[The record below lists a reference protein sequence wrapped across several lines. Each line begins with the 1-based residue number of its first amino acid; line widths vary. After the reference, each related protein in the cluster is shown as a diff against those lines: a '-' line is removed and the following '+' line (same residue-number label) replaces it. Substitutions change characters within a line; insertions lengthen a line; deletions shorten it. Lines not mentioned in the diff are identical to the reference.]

1 MNFYDIEFLKSQ
13 SVINDYIRYIFIFAS
28 LTVLVIIFSIYI
40 RHKIKTKYR
49 DLSIILLLFIILELG
64 IQYSNYIGFQS
75 KQNQSSQMVAF
86 IENVAKNQ
94 KVDIDKVLVNSTQF
108 ADGIIVKIDDKYYSV
123 NLNPDQK
130 TYTFVESYL
139 INPQNNEMKK

>member
-13 SVINDYIRYIFIFAS
+13 SGINDYIRYIFIFAS

>member
-13 SVINDYIRYIFIFAS
+13 SGINDYIRYIFIFAS

-64 IQYSNYIGFQS
+64 IQYSNYRGFQS

-86 IENVAKNQ
+86 VENVAKNQ

-139 INPQNNEMKK
+139 INPQNKEIKK

>member
-1 MNFYDIEFLKSQ
+1 
-13 SVINDYIRYIFIFAS
+13 
-28 LTVLVIIFSIYI
+28 
-40 RHKIKTKYR
+40 KYR

>member
-13 SVINDYIRYIFIFAS
+13 SGINDYIRYIFIFAS

-139 INPQNNEMKK
+139 INPQNNEIKK